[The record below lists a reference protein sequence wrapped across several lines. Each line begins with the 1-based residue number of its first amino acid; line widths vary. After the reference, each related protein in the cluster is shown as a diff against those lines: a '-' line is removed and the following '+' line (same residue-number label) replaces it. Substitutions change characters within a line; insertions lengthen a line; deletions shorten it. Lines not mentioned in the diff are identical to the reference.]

1 MTYLDATILGIV
13 EGITEYL
20 PISST
25 GHLILAGHFLK
36 LGESEGLKA
45 FDVVIQ
51 FGAILAV
58 LGLYRDQVFKM
69 IKGIF
74 GKDKEGLH
82 LALCLI
88 LSCLPVIFIGLP
100 LKDTIQ
106 AHLFSVPTVAW
117 ALLVGGVA
125 MIGMEFYLGKKE
137 KFVTELTYKAALIIG
152 FFQCLALFPGT
163 SRSMVTIIGAILMGL
178 NRTKAAE
185 YSFLLA
191 LPVLG
196 GACLIDSMQSYD
208 VLLRDVGLTNIF
220 IGLVVSCIVAALS
233 IKALVSFLNRFG
245 FTAFGVYRVA
255 VSAFLFFVI

>member
-1 MTYLDATILGIV
+1 MTHLDAVVLGIV

-45 FDVVIQ
+45 FDIVIQ

-100 LKDTIQ
+100 LKDKIQ
-106 AHLFSVPTVAW
+106 TYLFSVQTVAW
-117 ALLVGGVA
+117 ALLIGGVA
-125 MIGMEFYLGKKE
+125 MIALEFYLNKKE
-137 KFVTELTYKAALIIG
+137 KFVADLSYKAALIIG

-178 NRTKAAE
+178 SRTKAAE

-196 GACLIDSMQSYD
+196 GACLIDSIQSYD
-208 VLLRDVGLTNIF
+208 VLIRDVGLMNIF
-220 IGLVVSCIVAALS
+220 IGMAVSCVVAALS

-245 FTAFGVYRVA
+245 FTAFGVYRIAVA
-255 VSAFLFFVI
+255 AFLFFIL